1 MAMLREVLEQKES
14 ADRRLEWLGAEGEV
28 RAFSANLCDGSAGE
42 PGFVVLLDERDGRKC
57 FDVFFKGG
65 FVSGSPEE
73 IITTTE
79 QMAKGLAG
87 IKEEL
92 GDWLQDPSQS
102 KTVPRR

>member
-1 MAMLREVLEQKES
+1 MIVSREVLEQKES
-14 ADRRLEWLGAEGEV
+14 ADRKLEWLGAKGEV
-28 RAFSANLCDGSAGE
+28 IAFSANLCDGAAGE
-42 PGFVVLLDERDGRKC
+42 PGFVVVLDERDGRKW

-87 IKEEL
+87 IREEL
-92 GDWLQDPSQS
+92 RDWLQNPSQS
-102 KTVPRR
+102 KSVLRR